1 MRMEDVSDE
10 NAAPRRF
17 TLYAGG
23 GLLKESSCQ
32 TEWDETEA
40 KNKINVWGQC
50 YFSEQTGIPGLDS
63 TIRPNSFLGVTILE

>member
-1 MRMEDVSDE
+1 MEDVSDE

-40 KNKINVWGQC
+40 KMNTMRQMFKK
-50 YFSEQTGIPGLDS
+50 
-63 TIRPNSFLGVTILE
+63 